1 MIVSVHG
8 PPGVGKSLTHLLAA
22 KALYN
27 KNPMVAEKCPGHHCA
42 GYKVRHGVQD
52 AHEKCTCRGG
62 ARVPDADHLS
72 RYILLA
78 GKMRGRKAQRELLRL
93 GCMN

>member
-72 RYILLA
+72 GIYFWLA
-78 GKMRGRKAQRELLRL
+78 RCAGARL
-93 GCMN
+93 KESC